1 VALTFRPV
9 GAQIEDTLEKH
20 FIAAQQAME
29 ARLAKVTFNK
39 GMGQHKFHFERSE
52 CPILMTFK
60 LKLRKPK

>member
-29 ARLAKVTFNK
+29 ARLAKVT
-39 GMGQHKFHFERSE
+39 
-52 CPILMTFK
+52 
-60 LKLRKPK
+60 LKQVIHDLQANTA

>member
-1 VALTFRPV
+1 MSPKPSSRSRRVALTFRPV

-39 GMGQHKFHFERSE
+39 EYE
-52 CPILMTFK
+52 TT
-60 LKLRKPK
+60 

>member
-29 ARLAKVTFNK
+29 ARLAKVT
-39 GMGQHKFHFERSE
+39 
-52 CPILMTFK
+52 
-60 LKLRKPK
+60 LKQDQ